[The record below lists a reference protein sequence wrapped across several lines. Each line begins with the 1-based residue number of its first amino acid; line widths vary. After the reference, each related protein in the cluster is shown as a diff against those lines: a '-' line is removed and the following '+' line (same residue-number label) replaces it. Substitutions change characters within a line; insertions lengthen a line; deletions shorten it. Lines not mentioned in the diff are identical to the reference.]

1 VAQNAQSICYRRLIK
16 TPDRIS
22 FFLRVNV
29 RYWHKADNP
38 TAPAFSAIGGIA
50 DITKHQHRKLFDA
63 PYYMSRHRIIVIV
76 G

>member
-22 FFLRVNV
+22 FFFLRVNV

-38 TAPAFSAIGGIA
+38 TAPAFV
-50 DITKHQHRKLFDA
+50 R
-63 PYYMSRHRIIVIV
+63 YWRHSGHNETPTPEII
-76 G
+76 